1 MGSQQH
7 FLDGRLVGQPECVH
21 RAWGFTMRSGANV
34 VHLCTKPP
42 HMRMRAPTRQN
53 RTDGDDG
60 SDDDDC
66 DAASVSGS
74 ECSGDGDTDAAGGK
88 PLRFMDGTL
97 EQYECRPCDMTGNS
111 YWEQCSIHTFTA
123 TTAPCWGKTFP
134 KLVVELESTGDARR
148 AAFHM
153 SMIRCKSTP

>member
-1 MGSQQH
+1 
-7 FLDGRLVGQPECVH
+7 
-21 RAWGFTMRSGANV
+21 
-34 VHLCTKPP
+34 
-42 HMRMRAPTRQN
+42 MRAPTRQN

-97 EQYECRPCDMTGNS
+97 EQYECRPCDTTGNS
-111 YWEQCSIHTFTA
+111 YWEAMLCPYFHRHYRTVLGENNNIPLYTRRLRD
-123 TTAPCWGKTFP
+123 C
-134 KLVVELESTGDARR
+134 ESTSIEYRR
-148 AAFHM
+148 AR
-153 SMIRCKSTP
+153 SSIRL